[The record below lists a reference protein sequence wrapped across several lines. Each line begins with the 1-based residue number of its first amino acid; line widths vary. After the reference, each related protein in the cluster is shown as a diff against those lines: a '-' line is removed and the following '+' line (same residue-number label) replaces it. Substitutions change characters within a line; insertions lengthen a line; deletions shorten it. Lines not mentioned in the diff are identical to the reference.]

1 MTSHALAV
9 FVALGLFVACGG
21 SKTAPAAVEP
31 QAASATASPSA
42 PGPGG
47 ATDGGTA
54 TTASGGGERP
64 FAKSGA
70 EASELIDKTV
80 ESRHDR
86 VKKCIDEVR
95 ARRKDPHAKIVVE
108 LGIDQE
114 GMLIGVK
121 APKGAINDDAL
132 FACVRDAL
140 RDAPFPRS
148 HAGVI
153 TVKKS
158 FEDVWVYP
166 K

>member
-1 MTSHALAV
+1 MTSHAFAA
-9 FVALGLFVACGG
+9 FVAVGLFAACGG
-21 SKTAPAAVEP
+21 SKPPPAAAESQAPAQPA
-31 QAASATASPSA
+31 AASQSD
-42 PGPGG
+42 GG
-47 ATDGGTA
+47 AAAAD
-54 TTASGGGERP
+54 ASAAAERP

-70 EASELIDKTV
+70 EASELIDKAV
-80 ESRHDR
+80 EARHDR
-86 VKKCIDEVR
+86 LKKCVDELR

-132 FACVRDAL
+132 FGCVREAL